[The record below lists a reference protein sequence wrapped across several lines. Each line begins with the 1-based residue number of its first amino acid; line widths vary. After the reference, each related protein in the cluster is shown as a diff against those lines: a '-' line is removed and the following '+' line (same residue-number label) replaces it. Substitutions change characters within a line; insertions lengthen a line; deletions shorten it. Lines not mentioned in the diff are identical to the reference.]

1 MRLLLLSFNWVE
13 YQIQMAN
20 ALAALGHRCEV
31 IFKTSRVRESVG
43 DALPRLL
50 DPAVRWH
57 LLDDRP
63 GGLRDPRQWL
73 TVARLLHLI
82 RRAAPDVILLHE
94 ATTTYLPFCL
104 DRAGTTPILLTVHD
118 VSTHPGADSREPARR
133 ERVRRDLRRRA
144 AAVVVHGEGLRR
156 EYLAQAGNGADVP
169 EVHAIPHGC
178 YTVLRHWARP
188 GVTEIPRSVLFFGR
202 IHEYKG
208 LDYLLRAATIVAERV
223 PDLRIVIAGD
233 GADLEGRLRDVLSNP
248 RCTVHR
254 GYLTNDRVAEIFQ
267 QASIVV
273 LPYIE
278 GSQSGVVRIAYVFGK
293 PVIVTRVG
301 SIPESVRDGVTG
313 LVVPPRDE
321 GALASAMTALLTDDN
336 RRALMARAAAA
347 MTEGDLS
354 WETVARRTVPILE
367 RLAAGRSRPA
377 PAVGAAAGAVL
388 SSPARRPAPTEGEK
402 R

>member
-1 MRLLLLSFNWVE
+1 
-13 YQIQMAN
+13 
-20 ALAALGHRCEV
+20 V

-63 GGLRDPRQWL
+63 DGLRDPRQWF
-73 TVARLLHLI
+73 TVLRLIRLL
-82 RRAAPDVILLHE
+82 RRAAPDVVLLHE
-94 ATTTYLPFCL
+94 ATTTYLPWCL
-104 DRAGTTPILLTVHD
+104 DRAVVAPIALTVHD
-118 VSTHPGADSREPARR
+118 VATHPGADSREPARR
-133 ERVRRDLRRRA
+133 ARVRHNLRARA
-144 AAVVVHGEGLRR
+144 AAVIVHGEALRR
-156 EYLAQAGNGADVP
+156 DYLEQTPAGSA

-188 GVTEIPRSVLFFGR
+188 GVQEIPRSILFFGR

-208 LDYLLRAATIVAERV
+208 LDYLMRAAAIAAATV
-223 PDLRIVIAGD
+223 PDLRVIVAGD
-233 GADLEGRLRDVLSNP
+233 GDDLDGRLRHLLSDQ

-254 GYLTNDRVAEIFQ
+254 GYLANDRVAEIFQ

-278 GSQSGVVRIAYVFGK
+278 GSQSGVVRVAYVFGK

-301 SIPESVRDGVTG
+301 SIPESVREGVTG

-321 GALASAMTALLTDDN
+321 RSLAAAMVALLTDDA
-336 RRALMARAAAA
+336 RRAAMARAAAE
-347 MTEGDLS
+347 MTEGELS
-354 WETVARRTVPILE
+354 WSTVARRTQPVLE
-367 RLAAGRSRPA
+367 RLAARRSAAARPA
-377 PAVGAAAGAVL
+377 RTAVL
-388 SSPARRPAPTEGEK
+388 SSPAGRAAPGESEE